1 MTEPDTISA
10 DYSLR
15 PSELAST
22 LALLVE
28 ARQPVV
34 VWGAPGC
41 AKSQIAQQVAAQ
53 AGREYVDVRALLLDP
68 VDLRGIPWRD
78 GADRTRWAPPAFLP
92 PSDADGSWLINLEE
106 LPSALPMVQAA
117 LYQLVLDRKCGE
129 YELPEGAALI
139 ACGNR
144 EGDRGVVHRMPAPLA
159 SRFVHLE
166 IRVDAADWCAW
177 GAANGIAPEVL
188 FFVSMRPELLHA
200 FNPQSTE
207 KAFPCPRTWEMV
219 SNIVHRRNGLDPVAE
234 RALYRGTVGEAAAV
248 EFSAFLQVWHE
259 LPHPRTVIDDPEGAV
274 IPGNASA
281 FDRAVRLALQ
291 DGRRH
296 QSRRHRHLRHK
307 APARGRRVPRW
318 LLHPPRAFAPAHPG
332 LHPVGRRQNPLTPH
346 QETHAMNLTHDA
358 MLVSL
363 RINSWSGRLYD
374 RQASQQVAVHNDADS
389 SAGRYNKRLL
399 PKQAFAALAA
409 TMSNARTSHNANTL
423 PWDDQG
429 GRLLTVANYDR
440 YTAALDTLV
449 ERVVRER
456 ARFIEDYDDYV
467 DQARL
472 DLGRLFRLEDYPDT
486 EALQGK
492 FAIRYRIVPVPDARH
507 FMADLAEGE
516 TERVKR
522 DIESQVRT
530 RLNDAQRD
538 LYRRLGE
545 AVERVGERLREDE
558 NGKPLVFRDSL
569 IENIRELVD
578 VVPRLNIFADDD
590 LAMLCREVKDKF
602 AGIEPNA
609 LRPSGR
615 FDPNLRRQ
623 VKRDADALTAQFAGY
638 FAPAAENREA
648 A

>member
-129 YELPEGAALI
+129 YEHPEGAALI

-166 IRVDAADWCAW
+166 IRVDATDWCAW
-177 GAANGIAPEVL
+177 GAANRIAPEVL

-219 SNIVHRRNGLDPVAE
+219 SNIVHRRGGLDPVAE

-248 EFSAFLQVWHE
+248 EFS
-259 LPHPRTVIDDPEGAV
+259 PSCKSGTNCPTP
-274 IPGNASA
+274 
-281 FDRAVRLALQ
+281 
-291 DGRRH
+291 
-296 QSRRHRHLRHK
+296 
-307 APARGRRVPRW
+307 APSSTI
-318 LLHPPRAFAPAHPG
+318 PRAP
-332 LHPVGRRQNPLTPH
+332 
-346 QETHAMNLTHDA
+346 
-358 MLVSL
+358 
-363 RINSWSGRLYD
+363 
-374 RQASQQVAVHNDADS
+374 
-389 SAGRYNKRLL
+389 
-399 PKQAFAALAA
+399 
-409 TMSNARTSHNANTL
+409 
-423 PWDDQG
+423 
-429 GRLLTVANYDR
+429 
-440 YTAALDTLV
+440 
-449 ERVVRER
+449 
-456 ARFIEDYDDYV
+456 
-467 DQARL
+467 
-472 DLGRLFRLEDYPDT
+472 
-486 EALQGK
+486 
-492 FAIRYRIVPVPDARH
+492 
-507 FMADLAEGE
+507 
-516 TERVKR
+516 
-522 DIESQVRT
+522 
-530 RLNDAQRD
+530 
-538 LYRRLGE
+538 
-545 AVERVGERLREDE
+545 
-558 NGKPLVFRDSL
+558 
-569 IENIRELVD
+569 
-578 VVPRLNIFADDD
+578 
-590 LAMLCREVKDKF
+590 
-602 AGIEPNA
+602 
-609 LRPSGR
+609 
-615 FDPNLRRQ
+615 
-623 VKRDADALTAQFAGY
+623 
-638 FAPAAENREA
+638 
-648 A
+648 

>member
-1 MTEPDTISA
+1 
-10 DYSLR
+10 
-15 PSELAST
+15 
-22 LALLVE
+22 
-28 ARQPVV
+28 
-34 VWGAPGC
+34 
-41 AKSQIAQQVAAQ
+41 
-53 AGREYVDVRALLLDP
+53 
-68 VDLRGIPWRD
+68 
-78 GADRTRWAPPAFLP
+78 
-92 PSDADGSWLINLEE
+92 
-106 LPSALPMVQAA
+106 
-117 LYQLVLDRKCGE
+117 
-129 YELPEGAALI
+129 
-139 ACGNR
+139 
-144 EGDRGVVHRMPAPLA
+144 
-159 SRFVHLE
+159 
-166 IRVDAADWCAW
+166 
-177 GAANGIAPEVL
+177 
-188 FFVSMRPELLHA
+188 
-200 FNPQSTE
+200 
-207 KAFPCPRTWEMV
+207 
-219 SNIVHRRNGLDPVAE
+219 
-234 RALYRGTVGEAAAV
+234 
-248 EFSAFLQVWHE
+248 
-259 LPHPRTVIDDPEGAV
+259 
-274 IPGNASA
+274 
-281 FDRAVRLALQ
+281 
-291 DGRRH
+291 
-296 QSRRHRHLRHK
+296 
-307 APARGRRVPRW
+307 
-318 LLHPPRAFAPAHPG
+318 
-332 LHPVGRRQNPLTPH
+332 
-346 QETHAMNLTHDA
+346 MNLTHDA

-374 RQASQQVAVHNDADS
+374 RQASQQVAIHHDADTN
-389 SAGRYNKRLL
+389 AGRYNKRLL

-429 GRLLTVANYDR
+429 GRLLTVANYER

-472 DLGRLFRLEDYPDT
+472 DLGRLFRLEDYPGT

-507 FMADLAEGE
+507 FMADLAQGE

-522 DIESQVRT
+522 DIEQQVRT

-602 AGIEPNA
+602 AGIEPDA

-623 VKRDADALTAQFAGY
+623 VKRDADALKAQFAGY
-638 FAPAAENREA
+638 FAPAAREQGSSLMA
-648 A
+648 ARSESARRVSDCVTALLRDQPFFGSLALRLPIRADATRETLASDGKDIRYAPQWVADTDADRIKTALARVVLACALKHHTRRGGRDPERWQRASQLVTHGLLRDAGFVLPPEAEAWDGISAEQAYDRLPEPSADAEDPGDASSSSDVDDSGSAAGPQCGDGDEDQSAPSDPSDDGSPQEQDEPGSGSGSAGSKPSGQMPASHDPCGTGEVMDADERRDDATGQSGESPRWTRPPRSRRGTRPCTRPRASPGRKATRRAPSRRRSGKRTGASSTGGRCCAAT

>member
-1 MTEPDTISA
+1 MTDTISA

-188 FFVSMRPELLHA
+188 FFVSMRPELVACLQPPIDGESFSMSENVGDGLEHRA
-200 FNPQSTE
+200 P
-207 KAFPCPRTWEMV
+207 AGWPR
-219 SNIVHRRNGLDPVAE
+219 SGRRT

-281 FDRAVRLALQ
+281 LIALCGSLYRMADDINLGAIVTYATRLRREVGEFLVGSCIRREPALQ
-291 DGRRH
+291 H
-296 QSRRHRHLRHK
+296 
-307 APARGRRVPRW
+307 
-318 LLHPPRAFAPAHPG
+318 
-332 LHPVGRRQNPLTPH
+332 T
-346 QETHAMNLTHDA
+346 
-358 MLVSL
+358 
-363 RINSWSGRLYD
+363 
-374 RQASQQVAVHNDADS
+374 
-389 SAGRYNKRLL
+389 
-399 PKQAFAALAA
+399 QAFIQWAA
-409 TMSNARTSHNANTL
+409 T
-423 PWDDQG
+423 
-429 GRLLTVANYDR
+429 
-440 YTAALDTLV
+440 
-449 ERVVRER
+449 
-456 ARFIEDYDDYV
+456 
-467 DQARL
+467 
-472 DLGRLFRLEDYPDT
+472 
-486 EALQGK
+486 K
-492 FAIRYRIVPVPDARH
+492 
-507 FMADLAEGE
+507 
-516 TERVKR
+516 
-522 DIESQVRT
+522 T
-530 RLNDAQRD
+530 R
-538 LYRRLGE
+538 
-545 AVERVGERLREDE
+545 
-558 NGKPLVFRDSL
+558 
-569 IENIRELVD
+569 
-578 VVPRLNIFADDD
+578 
-590 LAMLCREVKDKF
+590 
-602 AGIEPNA
+602 
-609 LRPSGR
+609 
-615 FDPNLRRQ
+615 
-623 VKRDADALTAQFAGY
+623 
-638 FAPAAENREA
+638 
-648 A
+648 

>member
-188 FFVSMRPELLHA
+188 CLRVDAARTVARLQPPIDGEGFPVSEDMGDGLEHRAP
-200 FNPQSTE
+200 PGW
-207 KAFPCPRTWEMV
+207 PR
-219 SNIVHRRNGLDPVAE
+219 SGRRA
-234 RALYRGTVGEAAAV
+234 RALFRGTVGEAAAV

-274 IPGNASA
+274 VPDNASA
-281 FDRAVRLALQ
+281 LIALCGSLYRMADDINLGAIVTYATRLRREVGEFLVGSCIRREPALQ
-291 DGRRH
+291 H
-296 QSRRHRHLRHK
+296 
-307 APARGRRVPRW
+307 
-318 LLHPPRAFAPAHPG
+318 
-332 LHPVGRRQNPLTPH
+332 T
-346 QETHAMNLTHDA
+346 
-358 MLVSL
+358 
-363 RINSWSGRLYD
+363 
-374 RQASQQVAVHNDADS
+374 
-389 SAGRYNKRLL
+389 
-399 PKQAFAALAA
+399 QAFIQWAAA
-409 TMSNARTSHNANTL
+409 
-423 PWDDQG
+423 
-429 GRLLTVANYDR
+429 
-440 YTAALDTLV
+440 
-449 ERVVRER
+449 
-456 ARFIEDYDDYV
+456 
-467 DQARL
+467 
-472 DLGRLFRLEDYPDT
+472 
-486 EALQGK
+486 K
-492 FAIRYRIVPVPDARH
+492 
-507 FMADLAEGE
+507 
-516 TERVKR
+516 
-522 DIESQVRT
+522 T
-530 RLNDAQRD
+530 R
-538 LYRRLGE
+538 
-545 AVERVGERLREDE
+545 
-558 NGKPLVFRDSL
+558 
-569 IENIRELVD
+569 
-578 VVPRLNIFADDD
+578 
-590 LAMLCREVKDKF
+590 
-602 AGIEPNA
+602 
-609 LRPSGR
+609 
-615 FDPNLRRQ
+615 
-623 VKRDADALTAQFAGY
+623 
-638 FAPAAENREA
+638 
-648 A
+648 